1 MKLDV
6 VQLRS
11 FYATPLGGVVRHV
24 VSERIRRV
32 WPSVAGETVIGLG
45 YAAPYLG
52 VFRGEARRLGALMP
66 AAQGVVQ
73 WPPMGDCQ
81 SVLVED
87 EHLPLPD
94 NSVDRLLAVHSLEF
108 VERTRPMLRD
118 VWRVLAP
125 EGRALFVVPNRLGLW
140 SFRDAT
146 PFGYGHPYSRTQIE
160 ANLLEAMFAS
170 ASVSTALHLP
180 PVDRPFV
187 VRWSRVFERT
197 GARLMP
203 RMAGVLLVEVRK
215 ELATP
220 AGHGAKV
227 RAIFAPASRAEPARM
242 VDEAALQPRDPAS
255 GAA

>member
-6 VQLRS
+6 TQLKA
-11 FYATPLGGVVRHV
+11 FYATSLGGVVRHTI
-24 VSERIRRV
+24 SDRIRSV
-32 WPSVAGETVIGLG
+32 WPSAKGETVIGLG

-52 VFRGEARRLGALMP
+52 IFRGEARHLGALMP
-66 AAQGVVQ
+66 GEQGVIQ

-81 SVLVED
+81 SVLVDD

-94 NSVDRLLAVHSLEF
+94 ASVDRLLAVHSLEF

-125 EGRALFVVPNRLGLW
+125 EGRALFIVPNRLGLW

-160 ANLLEAMFAS
+160 ANLTDALFS
-170 ASVSTALHLP
+170 PVNVTSALHVP

-187 VRWSRVFERT
+187 IRWSRAFERT

-203 RMAGVLLVEVRK
+203 RMAGVLLVEARK
-215 ELATP
+215 ELAAP
-220 AGHGAKV
+220 ASRGVKV
-227 RAIFAPASRAEPARM
+227 RAQIAPVARAEPARM
-242 VDEAALQPRDPAS
+242 MGAKLSDAA
-255 GAA
+255 